1 MSELKCW
8 LPCCAGAGSKSALK
22 VKVQDGPELYV
33 CRLSEG
39 RQDFAN
45 LDLVLDE
52 YTEFTVEGAALHI
65 TGAPAWRMYVAMH
78 TMWRAAFV
86 SPPAGWLLPSPLQLL
101 RSQLAHKLLYICSKG
116 GTAAKL
122 ACQQ

>member
-1 MSELKCW
+1 MAC
-8 LPCCAGAGSKSALK
+8 PAGAGSKSALK

-65 TGAPAWRMYVAMH
+65 TGALRLHDACMSQCRHFGKQLSQIHPVNGCWEHLIGCCDHKSLQGTSY
-78 TMWRAAFV
+78 F
-86 SPPAGWLLPSPLQLL
+86 PL
-101 RSQLAHKLLYICSKG
+101 STAH
-116 GTAAKL
+116 
-122 ACQQ
+122 

>member
-1 MSELKCW
+1 MACR
-8 LPCCAGAGSKSALK
+8 AGAGSKSALK

-65 TGAPAWRMYVAMH
+65 TGAILNDACMSQCRPLSQ
-78 TMWRAAFV
+78 AAFTYSLCG
-86 SPPAGWLLPSPLQLL
+86 SPRVTPYQLL
-101 RSQLAHKLLYICSKG
+101 
-116 GTAAKL
+116 
-122 ACQQ
+122 

>member
-1 MSELKCW
+1 MCGSVRLTRTLFRKPEGEPLLLC
-8 LPCCAGAGSKSALK
+8 PAGAGAKSALK

-65 TGAPAWRMYVAMH
+65 TGAVLRRYAVRCASFTSRYK
-78 TMWRAAFV
+78 
-86 SPPAGWLLPSPLQLL
+86 PSLLL
-101 RSQLAHKLLYICSKG
+101 RFDSTQVHA
-116 GTAAKL
+116 
-122 ACQQ
+122 

>member
-1 MSELKCW
+1 MIITSDLLQISDSRLIAW
-8 LPCCAGAGSKSALK
+8 LRRGVINGVTAGEGAKAALK

-33 CRLSEG
+33 CRLQEG

-65 TGAPAWRMYVAMH
+65 TGATNAAVRICVAVH
-78 TMWRAAFV
+78 AV
-86 SPPAGWLLPSPLQLL
+86 
-101 RSQLAHKLLYICSKG
+101 
-116 GTAAKL
+116 
-122 ACQQ
+122 

>member
-1 MSELKCW
+1 MLPRTHNVTRTALLPVTVLGSSRSTLLKY
-8 LPCCAGAGSKSALK
+8 PAAAGVGAKSALK

-39 RQDFAN
+39 RSDFAN

-65 TGAPAWRMYVAMH
+65 TGTAPARPY
-78 TMWRAAFV
+78 
-86 SPPAGWLLPSPLQLL
+86 
-101 RSQLAHKLLYICSKG
+101 C
-116 GTAAKL
+116 
-122 ACQQ
+122 

>member
-1 MSELKCW
+1 MAPDACLQHEAASFLRVLSEHVSQLA
-8 LPCCAGAGSKSALK
+8 LVTAAVGATSALK

-39 RQDFAN
+39 RTDYAN

-65 TGAPAWRMYVAMH
+65 TGRTPY
-78 TMWRAAFV
+78 
-86 SPPAGWLLPSPLQLL
+86 L
-101 RSQLAHKLLYICSKG
+101 
-116 GTAAKL
+116 
-122 ACQQ
+122 

>member
-1 MSELKCW
+1 MIITA
-8 LPCCAGAGSKSALK
+8 LPGCVTAYCKRYDCPTCAGAGVKSALK

-33 CRLSEG
+33 CRLQEG

-65 TGAPAWRMYVAMH
+65 TGSDKVLH
-78 TMWRAAFV
+78 HAFV
-86 SPPAGWLLPSPLQLL
+86 WQCMLSGKQLSSMYCCIYWRCPLHLCVQPLQ
-101 RSQLAHKLLYICSKG
+101 QL
-116 GTAAKL
+116 
-122 ACQQ
+122 

>member
-1 MSELKCW
+1 MSEYNTGCH
-8 LPCCAGAGSKSALK
+8 CAGAGAKSALK

-65 TGAPAWRMYVAMH
+65 TGTTLPALTHHVAVQGSLASRFRLCTLCMSADN
-78 TMWRAAFV
+78 T
-86 SPPAGWLLPSPLQLL
+86 
-101 RSQLAHKLLYICSKG
+101 SQAVIKK
-116 GTAAKL
+116 
-122 ACQQ
+122 

>member
-1 MSELKCW
+1 MLKFSAA
-8 LPCCAGAGSKSALK
+8 AGAGAKSALK

-39 RQDFAN
+39 RSDFAN

-65 TGAPAWRMYVAMH
+65 TGKR
-78 TMWRAAFV
+78 
-86 SPPAGWLLPSPLQLL
+86 
-101 RSQLAHKLLYICSKG
+101 
-116 GTAAKL
+116 
-122 ACQQ
+122 